1 MLSAYRTA
9 NGQLHRLSPGDDL
22 AGAVWIDLA
31 RPDATEEAQVAALGV
46 MVPTLDDMEE
56 IELSAR
62 LYREGAVS
70 YMTVVL
76 PGQSDTDRPVAGPV
90 TFVLTPDRLI
100 SVRHHSPRPFVTY
113 PDRAERVS
121 PGCADPEHLFLS
133 LLEEFVGR
141 LADLLEGSGRAL
153 DTVAARVYH
162 DVDAT
167 DPATLKTSLQQI
179 GRETEQIGRVRLS
192 LLTLERA
199 LGFFGQGLAQ
209 SALGRSKG
217 EVRGDRLRPAVK
229 ALLRDINALE
239 VHADFLSSRVAMATE
254 ATLGMINLSQSQTI
268 KIVSVVAVVFLPPTV
283 IASAY
288 GMNFERMPELA
299 WAWGYPM
306 ALGLMLASAVGTYFF
321 FRWRKW
327 L

>member
-1 MLSAYRTA
+1 MLTAYATA
-9 NGQLHRLSPGDDL
+9 DGHLHRLPPEADL
-22 AGAVWIDLA
+22 AAAVWIDLE
-31 RPDATEEAQVAALGV
+31 RPDAAEVARVTALGIT
-46 MVPTLDDMEE
+46 VPTLEDMEE

-62 LYREGAVS
+62 LYREGGAA
-70 YMTVVL
+70 YGTVVL
-76 PGQSDTDRPVAGPV
+76 PGQSEAARPVSGPV
-90 TFVLTPDRLI
+90 TFVVTPARLVT
-100 SVRHHSPRPFVTY
+100 VRHHAPRPFQTY
-113 PDRAERVS
+113 PDRAARVA
-121 PGCADPEHLFLS
+121 PGCADGEHLFLS
-133 LLEEFVGR
+133 LLEEIVGR
-141 LADLLEGSGRAL
+141 QADILEGSGRAL
-153 DTVAARVYH
+153 DTVAAQVYH
-162 DVDAT
+162 EVDAT
-167 DPATLKTSLQQI
+167 DPRLLKSALQRI

-209 SALGRSKG
+209 ASPPRGKG
-217 EVRGDRLRPAVK
+217 DALRPAVK
-229 ALLRDINALE
+229 GLVRDINALE
-239 VHADFLSSRVAMATE
+239 VHADFLSSRVSMATE
-254 ATLGMINLSQSQTI
+254 ATLGMINLSQNQTI

-306 ALGLMLASAVGTYFF
+306 ALGLMLASAVGTYLF